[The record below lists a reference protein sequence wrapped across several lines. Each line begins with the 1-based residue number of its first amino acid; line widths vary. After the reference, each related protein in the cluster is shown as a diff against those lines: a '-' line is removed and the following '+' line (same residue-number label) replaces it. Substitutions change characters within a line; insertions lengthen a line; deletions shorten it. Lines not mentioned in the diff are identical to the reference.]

1 MKLLTDEMEAEA
13 ENWDKYA
20 ENDIVKR
27 AKVVLC
33 SDFVIN
39 FFNNLLRQ
47 CQLCP
52 TTCIYSP
59 KEMVH

>member
-27 AKVVLC
+27 AKVGEAFGVSVQFSMPIKGHVRNVL
-33 SDFVIN
+33 
-39 FFNNLLRQ
+39 
-47 CQLCP
+47 
-52 TTCIYSP
+52 
-59 KEMVH
+59 